1 MVYSLVVL
9 FLSAVGLAGYTGL
22 TYVSWTWRK
31 TSLAGQAFF
40 ALGIGGIAAY
50 SILVGFNTA
59 GILAGGGLLV
69 AQRPRVVLTA
79 ALLDVSVWA
88 ALFYLRRLFRV
99 AA

>member
-1 MVYSLVVL
+1 MAYSLLIL

-31 TSLAGQAFF
+31 TSLAGKAFF
-40 ALGIGGIAAY
+40 ALGIGGMAAY
-50 SILVGFNTA
+50 SILVGFNTV
-59 GILAGGGLLV
+59 GILSGSSILW

-79 ALLDVSVWA
+79 AFLDTSVWA

-99 AA
+99 SA